1 MQRPSGT
8 DEDGRDGKQLPHAE
22 REGAA
27 GADHNSTLR
36 QSCFLDCVCVC
47 ECVCQCALTPQGSR
61 INVPLVNQVLFK
73 GLFEIQFLN
82 LPP

>member
-47 ECVCQCALTPQGSR
+47 VSVRSHLKDPVSMSHLSTKCSLKAS
-61 INVPLVNQVLFK
+61 FK
-73 GLFEIQFLN
+73 FNF
-82 LPP
+82 